1 MLSML
6 PIKENSLIG
15 NMDKT
20 HIFLDMVS
28 ERSVDWWV

>member
-6 PIKENSLIG
+6 PSKENSLIG

-20 HIFLDMVS
+20 AIFLGMVS
-28 ERSVDWWV
+28 ERSVD

>member
-15 NMDKT
+15 NTDKT

-28 ERSVDWWV
+28 ERSVD